1 MEQMKEQTILIR
13 KATAADAAFVARVAV
28 MALGE
33 DFAAF
38 LDDTDKMQRITA
50 ICHREDT
57 LYSWANAWVAVC
69 DDMPVGAIIGYDGA
83 RYAAMRELTF
93 GLFADMLDETT
104 RQMPMETESGE
115 YYLDSLAVEPTY
127 RNRGIARQL
136 LLHARESFLKE
147 KRQPVTLVVLPD
159 NPARGLYESIGF
171 VPEKHL
177 FLFGEDYLRCKYL
190 PV

>member
-1 MEQMKEQTILIR
+1 MEIIMEQTIQIR
-13 KATAADAAFVARVAV
+13 KATVADSPFIARCAV

-33 DFAAF
+33 DFASF
-38 LDDTDKMQRITA
+38 LDDTEKMHRMTA

-57 LYSWANAWVAVC
+57 LYSWVNSWVAVC
-69 DDMPVGAIIGYDGA
+69 DDTLAGAIIGYDGA

-93 GLFADMLDETT
+93 GLLADMMDDTT
-104 RQMPMETESGE
+104 KQMSMETESGE

-147 KRQPVTLVVLPD
+147 KKQPVTLVVLPD
-159 NPARGLYESIGF
+159 NPARGLYEDIGF